1 MKIITDQFNT
11 HYPKAA
17 LPVAE
22 VVSSTQ
28 TETTR
33 RSDLRIAIVSDAIL
47 GRNGVGTYYP
57 DLLTHIQPRV
67 SEARLFSPSMRPN
80 RTLES
85 FAIPLPGDKTQRLA
99 WPKKRELYAQLGA
112 LDPTLIVIPSLGM
125 FSFFALR
132 YARKNAIPLIIV
144 NHTDFDHLLS
154 LYWPFW
160 LSRPFRQILAK
171 IYRWLYDKAV
181 GVGVMNAKEEQKARQ
196 DGACLVQ
203 IMATPLDPEFL
214 THPIQPI
221 KGAINRVIFI
231 GRLAPEKGI
240 HEILNAAHSL
250 PRMHFTIIGDGPL
263 RDQVQTAAKT
273 CQNLSYL
280 GWLPRK
286 RVREE
291 IDAAHILV
299 LPSAYETFGTVA
311 LEALARERFVVVSE
325 GCGIS
330 KWPSLASGIFMMS
343 HEVSLTKALSGI
355 TRQSLEDRDRHAQQ
369 SWRAVR
375 EFNEKAISDW
385 LDFFVKA
392 TSPRRPN

>member
-1 MKIITDQFNT
+1 MKIIMDQFNT
-11 HYPKAA
+11 HYQKTAFP
-17 LPVAE
+17 L
-22 VVSSTQ
+22 TQ
-28 TETTR
+28 TETTQ
-33 RSDLRIAIVSDAIL
+33 RSDLRLAIVSDAIL

-57 DLLTHIQPRV
+57 DLLTQIQTRV
-67 SEARLFSPSMRPN
+67 GAAKLFSPSVKPD

-85 FAIPLPGDKTQRLA
+85 FALPLPGDKTQRLA
-99 WPKKRELYAQLGA
+99 WPKKRELFAQLDA

-154 LYWPFW
+154 LYWPNW
-160 LSRPFRQILAK
+160 LSRPFRKTLAT
-171 IYRWLYDKAV
+171 INRWLYNKAV

-203 IMATPLDPEFL
+203 IMATPLDTDFL
-214 THPIQPI
+214 THPIRPI
-221 KGAINRVIFI
+221 EGAINRAIFI

-250 PRMHFTIIGDGPL
+250 PKIHFTIIGDGPL
-263 RDQVQTAAKT
+263 REEVQNTAKT
-273 CQNLSYL
+273 CQNISYL

-291 IDAAHILV
+291 IDAAHILL

-311 LEALARERFVVVSE
+311 LEALARERFVIVSE

-330 KWPSLASGIFMMS
+330 KWPSLANGIFITS
-343 HEVSLTKALSGI
+343 QEVSLTKAISSI
-355 TRQSLEDRDRHAQQ
+355 TRQSLDNRNNHAQQ

-385 LDFFVKA
+385 LDFFDKA
-392 TSPRRPN
+392 TTPRKPN

>member
-1 MKIITDQFNT
+1 MKTITNQFDT
-11 HYPKAA
+11 HAPKVVFPFTEA
-17 LPVAE
+17 
-22 VVSSTQ
+22 VSSTQ
-28 TETTR
+28 TVTIR
-33 RSDLRIAIVSDAIL
+33 RSDIRIAVVSDAIL
-47 GRNGVGTYYP
+47 GRNGVGTYYL
-57 DLLTHIQPRV
+57 DLLAQIQTRV
-67 SEARLFSPSMRPN
+67 GAAQLFSPSVTPDQ
-80 RTLES
+80 TLER
-85 FAIPLPGDKTQRLA
+85 FALPLPGDNTQRLV
-99 WPKKRELYAQLGA
+99 WPKKHELFKQLDA

-125 FSFFALR
+125 FSYFALR
-132 YARKNAIPLIIV
+132 YALKKEIPLIVV

-154 LYWPFW
+154 LYWPQW
-160 LSRPFRQILAK
+160 LSRPFRKILAMVNN
-171 IYRWLYDKAV
+171 WLCKKAV
-181 GVGVMNAKEEQKARQ
+181 GVGVMNAEAEQKARK

-203 IMATPLDPEFL
+203 IMATPIDTDFL

-221 KGAINRVIFI
+221 KGTINRAIFV

-240 HEILNAAHSL
+240 HEILNAVYSL
-250 PRMHFTIIGDGPL
+250 PKMHFTIVGNGPL
-263 RDQVQTAAKT
+263 RKEVQDVAKT

-291 IDAAHILV
+291 IDAAHILL

-330 KWPSLASGIFMMS
+330 KWPSLARGVFITSP
-343 HEVSLTKALSGI
+343 ETSLTKVLSDI
-355 TRQSLEDRDRHAQQ
+355 PRQSFEDWDCYARE

-385 LDFFVKA
+385 LGFLDAAAAK
-392 TSPRRPN
+392 R

>member
-1 MKIITDQFNT
+1 M
-11 HYPKAA
+11 
-17 LPVAE
+17 AE

-67 SEARLFSPSMRPN
+67 SEARLFSPSVKPN

-160 LSRPFRQILAK
+160 VSRPL
-171 IYRWLYDKAV
+171 
-181 GVGVMNAKEEQKARQ
+181 
-196 DGACLVQ
+196 
-203 IMATPLDPEFL
+203 
-214 THPIQPI
+214 H
-221 KGAINRVIFI
+221 
-231 GRLAPEKGI
+231 
-240 HEILNAAHSL
+240 
-250 PRMHFTIIGDGPL
+250 
-263 RDQVQTAAKT
+263 
-273 CQNLSYL
+273 
-280 GWLPRK
+280 
-286 RVREE
+286 
-291 IDAAHILV
+291 
-299 LPSAYETFGTVA
+299 
-311 LEALARERFVVVSE
+311 
-325 GCGIS
+325 
-330 KWPSLASGIFMMS
+330 
-343 HEVSLTKALSGI
+343 
-355 TRQSLEDRDRHAQQ
+355 
-369 SWRAVR
+369 
-375 EFNEKAISDW
+375 
-385 LDFFVKA
+385 
-392 TSPRRPN
+392 